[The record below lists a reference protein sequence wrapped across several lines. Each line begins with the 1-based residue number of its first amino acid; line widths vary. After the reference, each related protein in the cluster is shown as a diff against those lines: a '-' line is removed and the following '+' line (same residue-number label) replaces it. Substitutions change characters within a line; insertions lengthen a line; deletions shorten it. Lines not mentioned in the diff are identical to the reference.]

1 MYGTYTGA
9 SYFFPFGLAVCIIFK
24 NSAGLQLGIFL
35 PWKQKIFMQR
45 TETKSHFTEER
56 SMLKL
61 LIGLEILFKL
71 RTASFT
77 FNCVYKGRDFN

>member
-45 TETKSHFTEER
+45 TETK
-56 SMLKL
+56 L
-61 LIGLEILFKL
+61 
-71 RTASFT
+71 SFYRKKEHAKA
-77 FNCVYKGRDFN
+77 FNWVRDFV

>member
-45 TETKSHFTEER
+45 TETK
-56 SMLKL
+56 L
-61 LIGLEILFKL
+61 LFYRKKEHAK
-71 RTASFT
+71 A
-77 FNCVYKGRDFN
+77 FNWVRDFV